1 MLSTRKAFY
10 DLSDQTM
17 FWLFAGLCLAMCLL
31 GMVISNPLPAVLPIG
46 ILFVLFVIHSPRQLF
61 YFFFALLPFSVEV
74 QIGSFGTDLPSEPIM
89 IILMGIC
96 LLLILTKNKTISKAT
111 FIHPISLVLLGHIA
125 WIAFTGIFSSDQV
138 VSFKYLLAKLWYV
151 IPFFILPQLLFKK
164 EVDFRKVF
172 YVLSFSMFIVM
183 TYTLV
188 RHAAA
193 GFTFASSNTVMR
205 PIFRNHVNYAIMLL
219 AFLPYFW
226 YLIRTTTS
234 KLKLPL
240 FGLLAFLLI
249 AIYFSYTRAAQFSV
263 VLAMAFYWVVKWR
276 LVKVAVGLSFVGL
289 MGIAAFMSMDN
300 KYLDYA
306 PNYEKAIA
314 HTKFDNILD
323 ATAKMEDISTV
334 ERFYRWV
341 AGGYMVGNKPIF
353 GYGPATFYFQYR
365 PYTVTSYKTYVS
377 DNPEKS
383 GIHNNYLMIA
393 VEQGVPGLLIFLG
406 LTFLPLLYVEK
417 LFHKIKDLRDRALVF
432 AAGSCFFL
440 ISVTILIN
448 DLLEADKIGP
458 LYFLS
463 AAIIVFYDIK
473 YKKALPQ
480 GHGG

>member
-1 MLSTRKAFY
+1 MLRFRKAFY
-10 DLSDQTM
+10 DLSDRTL
-17 FWLFAGLCLAMCLL
+17 FWLFAGLCLAVCLL
-31 GMVISNPLPAVLPIG
+31 GMVVSNPLPAVIPIG
-46 ILFVLFVIHSPRQLF
+46 ILFVLFVINSPKQLF
-61 YFFFALLPFSVEV
+61 YFFFALLPFSIEI

-96 LLLILTKNKTISKAT
+96 LLLMLTKNSTISKAA
-111 FIHPISLVLLGHIA
+111 FMHPISLVLLGHIA

-151 IPFFILPQLLFKK
+151 IPFFILPQFLFKK

-172 YVLSFSMFIVM
+172 YVLSFSMFVAM
-183 TYTLV
+183 AYTLV
-188 RHAAA
+188 RHAAE

-234 KLKLPL
+234 KSKLPL
-240 FGLLAFLLI
+240 LGLLVFLLI

-263 VLAMAFYWVVKWR
+263 LLAIAFYWVVKWR
-276 LVKVAVGLSFVGL
+276 LVKVAVGLSFIGL
-289 MGIAAFMSMDN
+289 MGIAAFMSIDN

-306 PNYEKAIA
+306 PNYERAIA

-341 AGGYMVGNKPIF
+341 AGGYMVGNKPVL

-365 PYTVTSYKTYVS
+365 PHTVTSYKTYVS

-393 VEQGVPGLLIFLG
+393 VEQGIPGLFIFLG

-417 LFHKIKDLRDRALVF
+417 LFHKITDGRDLALVF

-448 DLLEADKIGP
+448 DLIEADKIGP

-463 AAIIVFYDIK
+463 AAIIVFYDVK
-473 YKKALPQ
+473 YKRALPES
-480 GHGG
+480 